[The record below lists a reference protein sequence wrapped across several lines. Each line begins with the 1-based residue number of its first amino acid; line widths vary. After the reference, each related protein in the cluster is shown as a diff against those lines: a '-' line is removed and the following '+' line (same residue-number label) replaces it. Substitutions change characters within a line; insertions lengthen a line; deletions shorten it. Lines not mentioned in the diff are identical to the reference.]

1 METASPTTN
10 SNLPNAKPKSA
21 WKKYAIWI
29 SLALIVIWFIYYF
42 ICGLTYSDGKRS
54 GVLIKVSR
62 KGYIFKTYE
71 GDLNSGGISQGD
83 GTIMP
88 NAIFKFSV
96 TEKSVFEKLEALQG
110 KKVVIDYKQVMKNF
124 FWQGDTDYFIYDVK
138 EVN

>member
-1 METASPTTN
+1 METSNQSSNPSSANASP
-10 SNLPNAKPKSA
+10 KKK
-21 WKKYAIWI
+21 WKKYALWI

-110 KKVVIDYKQVMKNF
+110 KKVVLDYKQVMKNF